1 MGGPVGGAGACRRQ
15 LAVALDAAPSP
26 ETMPSPHPMPSP
38 ETVEEEPYAHR
49 GLSRSTDRSTK
60 FGELTANFLLGVAIP
75 SVYSNA
81 ATSSPKF
88 IIIIEMNLR
97 AAGAHLL
104 HK

>member
-26 ETMPSPHPMPSP
+26 ETM
-38 ETVEEEPYAHR
+38 EEEPYAHR

-60 FGELTANFLLGVAIP
+60 FGELTANLLLGVATP
-75 SVYSNA
+75 WVYSNA

-88 IIIIEMNLR
+88 IIEMNLR